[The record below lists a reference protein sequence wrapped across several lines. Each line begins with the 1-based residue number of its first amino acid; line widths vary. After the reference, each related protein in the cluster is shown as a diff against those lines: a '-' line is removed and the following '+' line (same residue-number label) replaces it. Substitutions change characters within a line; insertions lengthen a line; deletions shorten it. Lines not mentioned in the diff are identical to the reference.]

1 MGKRKQRGKQ
11 KGNKQK
17 VIVGKWEMGEMGNGR
32 NGKRVERRK
41 EYKWSSLTTS
51 DWS

>member
-11 KGNKQK
+11 KGSKQK
-17 VIVGKWEMGEMGNGR
+17 VIFEEMEEMGNWR

-41 EYKWSSLTTS
+41 EYKWSSLTS
-51 DWS
+51 F